1 MGFLTNLAR
10 RVLTAED
17 PALTAAVVLLTA
29 ATAYI
34 YIKESTQPPTL
45 KAVLKK
51 KAGKPSSLPSTLAV
65 ECLVSPEFYAYIECQ
80 PHALSTPL
88 LTCLNTSGLTPPPYS
103 RAQPIAYYQNTDLDN
118 TPFMEITE
126 IAEAEATEDF
136 HDPFDLPH
144 VPFKFDR
151 LPHSESM
158 KRSLD
163 FYKLVNGRRS
173 LRMFSEDPVPIE
185 VIRNCC
191 MAAAT
196 APSGAHTEPWTFAI
210 IHTREMKAEIRQ
222 IIEHEER
229 INYESRMSQQWVSD
243 LAKLRTN
250 WEKEYLETAPY
261 LIVVFKQAYGID
273 ENGKRVNHYYYEQ
286 SNSIACGILITALHN
301 AGLVT
306 LTSTPMNAGPAIRA
320 LLNRP
325 VNEKVQ
331 LLLPVGYPASNATV
345 PDLKRKPASKVLFEY

>member
-34 YIKESTQPPTL
+34 YIKETTQVPNM

-51 KAGKPSSLPSTLAV
+51 RAGKPSSLPSTLAV
-65 ECLVSPEFYAYIECQ
+65 ECLVFHPSFKDLPRE
-80 PHALSTPL
+80 PHGLSTPMTL
-88 LTCLNTSGLTPPPYS
+88 HGTSGLNTATSLPHNTIPCN
-103 RAQPIAYYQNTDLDN
+103 QNTDLDN

-126 IAEAEATEDF
+126 IAEAEATEEI

-151 LPHSESM
+151 LSHSESM
-158 KRSLD
+158 SRSLD
-163 FYKLVNGRRS
+163 FYKLVNARRS

-210 IHTREMKAEIRQ
+210 IHTRELKAEIRQ

-306 LTSTPMNAGPAIRA
+306 LTSTPMNAGPAIRS
-320 LLNRP
+320 LLDRP

>member
-34 YIKESTQPPTL
+34 YIKESTSTQPPAL

-51 KAGKPSSLPSTLAV
+51 KAGKPSSLPSTLA
-65 ECLVSPEFYAYIECQ
+65 
-80 PHALSTPL
+80 
-88 LTCLNTSGLTPPPYS
+88 
-103 RAQPIAYYQNTDLDN
+103 NTDLDN

-144 VPFKFDR
+144 VPFNFDR
-151 LPHSESM
+151 LSHSESM

-320 LLNRP
+320 LLDRP

>member
-34 YIKESTQPPTL
+34 YIKESTSTQPPAL

-65 ECLVSPEFYAYIECQ
+65 ECLVS
-80 PHALSTPL
+80 
-88 LTCLNTSGLTPPPYS
+88 TSGLTPPPHS

-144 VPFKFDR
+144 VPFNFDR
-151 LPHSESM
+151 LSHSESM

-320 LLNRP
+320 LLDRP